1 MTIYCLWKM
10 CPGGLLIQSTCQ
22 TIRTQHHSGEITIC
36 QLTGSEHFLLNVG
49 GEFSPSGL
57 NEGFR
62 LRISNMKR
70 SGVASD
76 ADDCS
81 HEDS

>member
-1 MTIYCLWKM
+1 M
-10 CPGGLLIQSTCQ
+10 
-22 TIRTQHHSGEITIC
+22 
-36 QLTGSEHFLLNVG
+36 SEHFILNGG

-62 LRISNMKR
+62 LRISDMKQ
-70 SGVASD
+70 SGVVASD

-81 HEDS
+81 HEDSP